1 MILKK
6 LFSHDVLFY
15 LNISGRMVKIGRLSF
30 GIHSD
35 RRPGL
40 YGCLFHTQQIYHLTD
55 DAGLPLFEDGFEGF
69 VLFHHESGY
78 QVSGDKREYQGA
90 VKSEEYHPERDLTY
104 FSAGHFL
111 LQALPEFS
119 KKGSTFSWE
128 NVSTRKSASRLIS
141 LTMNRGRLGFSC
153 NIW

>member
-6 LFSHDVLFY
+6 LFSYDVLFY

-119 KKGSTFSWE
+119 KKRFNIQLGECIDKKICIPVDFSHDE
-128 NVSTRKSASRLIS
+128 QGEAGIFLY
-141 LTMNRGRLGFSC
+141 
-153 NIW
+153 IW